1 VSTEALGRSLRAV
14 AVVFSN
20 REMRRLQLAWAAE
33 SLAIWS
39 FAIALGVYA
48 FDASGATAVGVAG
61 LVRLLPGALAAPFGG
76 LIGDR
81 APRQIVL
88 VASALASAAL
98 VGGAAV
104 AAAMDAPVAI
114 VFALAG
120 LSTVAISPYVPAEGA
135 LMPLLARSPQ
145 ELSAAN
151 VAHSAMDN
159 VGFLA
164 AGAVSGIL
172 LAAATPQAVFATAAI
187 AGLLSA
193 VLLARLRRDRRPVYV
208 AETSGRVLS
217 ELGTGARVLLADS
230 RLRLVGIAMT
240 LLFFF
245 EGAADV
251 LAVIVALD
259 LLGLSQGAVGYLNA
273 AWGVGALLGGAA
285 LAVLLHR
292 GQLAAGVALG
302 CLLAG
307 ASLALPGIWVV
318 AAIGYLAWLG
328 MGAGY
333 TFVEVAA
340 LTLLQRLGSD
350 ETLARALSFL
360 ESSKFAAMGLGSI
373 AVPGLI
379 ALLGVRGTVIAFAA
393 ILPAFA
399 LLRWS
404 ALRAMEIGA
413 PVEEDHFRLLRD
425 HPIFAP
431 LPMDTLERLSHDLV
445 PLSPEPGEKI
455 VTQGEPGE
463 RFYLIAAGEVEIDVD
478 DGPRRRQTAGECF
491 GEIALLNDVPRTA
504 TVTALPGCR
513 LLALDR
519 RHFVGAVTGHLRSD
533 EAATM
538 VADERLALIG

>member
-1 VSTEALGRSLRAV
+1 MSTEALGRSLRAV

-20 REMRRLQLAWAAE
+20 REMRRLQLAWVAE

-48 FDASGATAVGVAG
+48 FEASGATAVGVAG

-81 APRQIVL
+81 SSRQIVL
-88 VASALASAAL
+88 VTSALANAAL
-98 VGGAAV
+98 LGGAAA
-104 AAAMDAPVAI
+104 AAAMDAPVAV

-135 LMPLLARSPQ
+135 LMPLLARTPQ

-164 AGAVSGIL
+164 AGAVSGVLL
-172 LAAATPQAVFATAAI
+172 LAASPQAVFATAAT

-193 VLLARLRRDRRPVYV
+193 VLLAGLRRDRRPAYV
-208 AETSGRVLS
+208 TETSGRVLS
-217 ELGTGARVLLADS
+217 ELGTGARSLLADS
-230 RLRLVGIAMT
+230 RLRLVGIALT

-292 GQLAAGVALG
+292 GQLAAGLALG
-302 CLLAG
+302 SLLAG

-318 AAIGYLAWLG
+318 AAIGYVAWLG

-379 ALLGVRGTVIAFAA
+379 TLLGVRGTVIAFAA

-413 PVEEDHFRLLRD
+413 PVEEDRFRLLRD

-431 LPMDTLERLSHDLV
+431 LPMDTLERLSHDLA
-445 PLSPEPGEKI
+445 P
-455 VTQGEPGE
+455 
-463 RFYLIAAGEVEIDVD
+463 
-478 DGPRRRQTAGECF
+478 
-491 GEIALLNDVPRTA
+491 
-504 TVTALPGCR
+504 
-513 LLALDR
+513 
-519 RHFVGAVTGHLRSD
+519 
-533 EAATM
+533 
-538 VADERLALIG
+538 

>member
-1 VSTEALGRSLRAV
+1 
-14 AVVFSN
+14 
-20 REMRRLQLAWAAE
+20 MRRLQLAWAAE

-81 APRQIVL
+81 SSRQIVL
-88 VASALASAAL
+88 VGSALASAAL
-98 VGGAAV
+98 LGGAAV
-104 AAAMDAPVAI
+104 AAAMDAPVAV

-120 LSTVAISPYVPAEGA
+120 LSTVAISPYIPAEGA
-135 LMPLLARSPQ
+135 LMPLLARTPQ

-159 VGFLA
+159 VGFLG

-172 LAAATPQAVFATAAI
+172 LAAASPQAVFATAAI

-193 VLLARLRRDRRPVYV
+193 VLLIGLRRDRRPAYV
-208 AETSGRVLS
+208 TETSGRVLS
-217 ELGTGARVLLADS
+217 E
-230 RLRLVGIAMT
+230 

-273 AWGVGALLGGAA
+273 AWGIGALLGGAA

-318 AAIGYLAWLG
+318 AAIGYVAWLG

-333 TFVEVAA
+333 TFVEVAS

-445 PLSPEPGEKI
+445 PLSPAPGEKI

-463 RFYLIAAGEVEIDVD
+463 RFYLIAAGEVEIDID
-478 DGPRRRQTAGECF
+478 DGPRQRQTAGECF

-504 TVTALPGCR
+504 TVTALRGCR

-538 VADERLALIG
+538 VADGRLALIG